1 MTAPATSSA
10 TTSQATPTADAA
22 GAPDG
27 KGFTLLIAL
36 SASIGG
42 LLYGYDTGIIGSALL
57 YLKDPMG
64 IADNTFVQSAVTAI
78 TLLGAIFGALL
89 TGPISDR
96 LGRRWTTLLVAV
108 LFVVFAVGCGVAP
121 DLTWLLIMRLLL
133 GLAVGG
139 ASQIV
144 PLYIAELAP
153 PSVRGAQTS
162 LFQVMITI
170 GTLLAYLVGHLL
182 GPDHAWRW
190 MLGLA
195 AAPAVL
201 FFFAMLCL
209 PESPRWL
216 LTRGRE
222 ADARAVL
229 RKVRADEAA
238 VDAEIADIRAG
249 LDAEDG
255 TWRELFQPTVRPAV
269 VAGVGVAL
277 FSQITGISAII
288 YYAPSLL
295 ELSGFG
301 SSAAT
306 LGSVGV
312 GVVLAAFTILGIWL
326 VERWGRRR
334 LVLVGLPGA
343 VVALAVMAALLPWS
357 SGTEAALGS
366 GGETAVIV
374 GLLAYFA
381 FNGGS
386 LSVVAWLYFA
396 EIFPL
401 KVRGKGTSLTALV
414 LWITN
419 FLVTLLLYFAADTLG
434 IGLVFGVLA
443 LFNVLAWVFALRRMP
458 ETRGRTLEQ
467 IEADLRAGTFAPS
480 ASPHRP
486 PADRP

>member
-1 MTAPATSSA
+1 MTAPVATASA
-10 TTSQATPTADAA
+10 ARQNATPT
-22 GAPDG
+22 GSR
-27 KGFTLLIAL
+27 GFTLLIAL
-36 SASIGG
+36 SASVGG
-42 LLYGYDTGIIGSALL
+42 LLYGYDTGIIASALL
-57 YLKDPMG
+57 HLKGPMG
-64 IADNTFVQSAVTAI
+64 IADDTFTQSAVTAI
-78 TLLGAIFGALL
+78 TLLGAIFGALA
-89 TGPISDR
+89 TGPICDR

-108 LFVVFAVGCGVAP
+108 LFVLFAIGCGLAP
-121 DLTWLLIMRLLL
+121 DLTTLLVMRFLL

-139 ASQIV
+139 SSQIV
-144 PLYIAELAP
+144 PVYIAELAP
-153 PSVRGAQTS
+153 PAVRGAQTS

-195 AAPAVL
+195 AAPAAL
-201 FFFAMLCL
+201 FFLAMLLL

-222 ADARAVL
+222 EEARAVL
-229 RKVRADEAA
+229 RRVRSGDAEI
-238 VDAEIADIRAG
+238 DAEIADIRENVR
-249 LDAEDG
+249 AESG
-255 TWRELFQPTVRPAV
+255 SWRDLLQPAVRPAV

-295 ELSGFG
+295 ELAGFG

-312 GVVLAAFTILGIWL
+312 GVVLATFTVLGIWL

-334 LVLVGLPGA
+334 LVILGLPGA
-343 VVALAVMAALLPWS
+343 VVALTVMAVLLPWS
-357 SGTEAALGS
+357 SGTEASLG
-366 GGETAVIV
+366 GAEQAVVIT

-419 FLVTLLLYFAADTLG
+419 FLVTLLLYFAADKLG
-434 IGLVFGVLA
+434 IGLVFATLA
-443 LFNVLAWVFALRRMP
+443 LLNVLAWVFALRRMV
-458 ETRGRTLEQ
+458 ETKGRTLEE
-467 IEADLRAGTFAPS
+467 IEASLRDGTFGKAAPHP
-480 ASPHRP
+480 APHPTAHPTARP
-486 PADRP
+486 